1 MKSNQRTIK
10 VYDATHK
17 TLSKLSS
24 TYRISMSAIV
34 DALAVKMASDTSLH
48 LEIPPKDKRYAKVN
62 ARRIAKA
69 NGDKKRSL

>member
-17 TLSKLSS
+17 TLSKLSA
-24 TYRISMSAIV
+24 TYGISMSAIV
-34 DALAVKMASDTSLH
+34 DALAFKMASDPTIH

-62 ARRIAKA
+62 ARRIVKA
-69 NGDKKRSL
+69 NAK